1 MKTAR
6 EQAALKL
13 STEEKGA
20 TMMNCDKRIMNIVCG
35 VLAVVLIPAV
45 ARAHGHAGD
54 GGFVSGLNH
63 PVFGYDHLLAMV
75 TVGLLSAQI
84 GGRAIW
90 TVPATFV
97 SVMAVGG
104 LLGMNGI
111 RLPWVEYGIA
121 VSVLTLGTALVSAR
135 KLPVVVAM
143 CFVGVFALFHGHA
156 HGSEMPYF
164 SDPALYALGFS
175 LATAFLHVLGAVTGY
190 FAVRHETGKKLLRL
204 TGILIA
210 VSGVYFVVQV

>member
-1 MKTAR
+1 M
-6 EQAALKL
+6 EHQ
-13 STEEKGA
+13 G
-20 TMMNCDKRIMNIVCG
+20 KRMNIFCGTLVLVLVPGVVC
-35 VLAVVLIPAV
+35 
-45 ARAHGHAGD
+45 AHGNPGD
-54 GGFVSGLNH
+54 SGFVSGLNH
-63 PVFGYDHLLAMV
+63 PVFGFDHLIAMV

-104 LLGMNGI
+104 VLGMNGF

-143 CFVGVFALFHGHA
+143 GFVGLFALFHGHA
-156 HGSEMPYF
+156 HGTEMPYL
-164 SDPALYALGFS
+164 SEPALYALGFS

-190 FAVRHETGKKLLRL
+190 AALRHKSGIRLLRL

-210 VSGVYFVVQV
+210 LSGIYFVAQV